1 MTPFQQL
8 RVRRRLRRIRNQYSP
23 PPTYAWAYWAVASYL
38 AAWVTLGIVYG
49 AVHY

>member
-8 RVRRRLRRIRNQYSP
+8 RLRRRLRQIRNQYSP
-23 PPTYAWAYWAVASYL
+23 QPNHAWAYWAVAAYL
-38 AAWVTLGIVYG
+38 TAWVTLGIVYG